1 MTRGGPGRGEAGCRA
16 GPATRPGGP
25 VRRDGHP
32 HRPGA
37 AAPPPTPISLHLDH
51 HRGQRVTKSV
61 LYSPHFV
68 TRCRHRRSL
77 CNEIGAARRPEGGR
91 GWAGLNPK
99 PKAGQTSPQ
108 GPGRRPEAEAQAH
121 RRGADGDV
129 QVRTGPPGPTDAAAQ
144 RQPPTYVPRPPPARR
159 SGPRCRGA
167 SPRPQARALA
177 LAARRSSPVRCSP
190 AGPPDALARHRRRT
204 GRSMTR

>member
-1 MTRGGPGRGEAGCRA
+1 MGPVSADERAQPRA
-16 GPATRPGGP
+16 GGARPAATAPRSG
-25 VRRDGHP
+25 RRSRTAANLRFRYISP
-32 HRPGA
+32 PPGA
-37 AAPPPTPISLHLDH
+37 TSNQMDADAID
-51 HRGQRVTKSV
+51 
-61 LYSPHFV
+61 PHFV

-77 CNEIGAARRPEGGR
+77 CNEIGAARRPEVG
-91 GWAGLNPK
+91 GWAGPPIPSQK
-99 PKAGQTSPQ
+99 
-108 GPGRRPEAEAQAH
+108 PGRPAPKGPAEGRRRSRGTSRH

-177 LAARRSSPVRCSP
+177 PAARRSSPVRCSP

-204 GRSMTR
+204 GRSRTR